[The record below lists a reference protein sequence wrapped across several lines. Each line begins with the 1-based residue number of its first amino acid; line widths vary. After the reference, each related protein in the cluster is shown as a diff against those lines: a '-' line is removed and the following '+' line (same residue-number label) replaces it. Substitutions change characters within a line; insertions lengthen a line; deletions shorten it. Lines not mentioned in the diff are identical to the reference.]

1 MYTNTIANLALIL
14 TLHKLICIRLFYMT
28 KVYSSESR
36 GLCLLIYNIAK
47 YFYPSDP
54 LIMIDINY
62 RNKTFLILI
71 FMIG

>member
-1 MYTNTIANLALIL
+1 MYTNTIGNSALIL

-28 KVYSSESR
+28 KVYSSESTGF
-36 GLCLLIYNIAK
+36 GLVIYNISK
-47 YFYPSDP
+47 YFYPGDA

-71 FMIG
+71 FLIG

>member
-1 MYTNTIANLALIL
+1 
-14 TLHKLICIRLFYMT
+14 MT